1 MVKKEK
7 DSLKVIEKLLERVLD
22 ELIIEMPEDMLIET
36 PMYQDSM
43 LPIPTKTFLEME
55 KIVGE
60 EITLI
65 GLS

>member
-22 ELIIEMPEDMLIET
+22 ELIIEMPLDM
-36 PMYQDSM
+36 M

-55 KIVGE
+55 EEIGE

>member
-22 ELIIEMPEDMLIET
+22 ELIIEMPLDM
-36 PMYQDSM
+36 M

-55 KIVGE
+55 EEIGE

-65 GLS
+65 

>member
-7 DSLKVIEKLLERVLD
+7 DSLKAIERLLEKVLD
-22 ELIIEMPEDMLIET
+22 ELIIEMPEEM
-36 PMYQDSM
+36 M

-55 KIVGE
+55 EEIGE

>member
-22 ELIIEMPEDMLIET
+22 ELIIEMPEDMR
-36 PMYQDSM
+36 

-55 KIVGE
+55 EEIGE